1 MKKQIKMNYNTS
13 KEDIVISE
21 YGRNIQELIQHA
33 KTIEDKEHRQAY
45 IEEVVDLMQQL
56 HPQAKNVDD
65 YIAKLWSHVFR
76 IADYDLDVTP
86 PCEILP
92 KEELYKRPE
101 MIPYPSKEVRY
112 RHYGKNVQEMVKK
125 AAAMEDEEAQ
135 DEFVNIIGS
144 YMKMAYQ
151 TWNHADVPDKLIRR
165 DLNRIS
171 KGELELDEEADIDGL
186 VRTVRKTRK
195 TVSSTS
201 TRRKTSGRTSS
212 RKTSTSR
219 SKSSRSNS
227 SSTKRRRK

>member
-1 MKKQIKMNYNTS
+1 MNYNTS

-45 IEEVVDLMQQL
+45 IEEVVNLMQQL

-101 MIPYPSKEVRY
+101 MIPYPSKKVRY
-112 RHYGKNVQEMVKK
+112 RHYGKNVQEMIKK
-125 AAAMEDEEAQ
+125 AAAMEEEDVQ
-135 DEFVNIIGS
+135 EEYVNVIGS
-144 YMKMAYQ
+144 YMKMAFQ
-151 TWNHADVPDKLIRR
+151 TWNHSDATDKIIRR
-165 DLNRIS
+165 DLNKIS
-171 KGELELDEEADIDGL
+171 NGELELDEDADIDGL
-186 VRTVRKTRK
+186 VRTVRKTRR
-195 TVSSTS
+195 TSTTSS
-201 TRRKTSGRTSS
+201 TRRKTSGRTST
-212 RKTSTSR
+212 RKPTNSR
-219 SKSSRSNS
+219 SKSTRT

>member
-1 MKKQIKMNYNTS
+1 MNYNTA

-33 KTIEDKEHRQAY
+33 KTIEDGEHRQAY
-45 IEEVVDLMQQL
+45 IEEVVNLMQRL

-125 AAAMEDEEAQ
+125 AAAMEDEEVQ
-135 DEFVNIIGS
+135 EEYVNVIGS
-144 YMKMAYQ
+144 YMKMAFQ
-151 TWNHADVPDKLIRR
+151 TWNHSDVTDKLIRR
-165 DLNRIS
+165 DLNKIS
-171 KGELELDEEADIDGL
+171 KGELELDENADIDGL
-186 VRTVRKTRK
+186 VRTVRKTRR
-195 TVSSTS
+195 TTS
-201 TRRKTSGRTSS
+201 TTSLRRKTPGGRTSP
-212 RKTSTSR
+212 RKPTNTR
-219 SKSSRSNS
+219 SKSTRTSATN
-227 SSTKRRRK
+227 KRRRK

>member
-1 MKKQIKMNYNTS
+1 MNYNTS

-33 KTIEDKEHRQAY
+33 KTIEDGEHRQAY
-45 IEEVVDLMQQL
+45 IEEVVNLMQQL

-112 RHYGKNVQEMVKK
+112 RHYGKNVQEMIKK
-125 AAAMEDEEAQ
+125 ASEMEDEDVQE
-135 DEFVNIIGS
+135 EYVNVIGS
-144 YMKMAYQ
+144 YMKMAFQ
-151 TWNHADVPDKLIRR
+151 TWNHSDATDKIIRR
-165 DLNRIS
+165 DLNKIS
-171 KGELELDEEADIDGL
+171 KGELELDEDADIDGL
-186 VRTVRKTRK
+186 VRTVRKTRR
-195 TVSSTS
+195 TSSPTS
-201 TRRKTSGRTSS
+201 ARRKTPGRTSS
-212 RKTSTSR
+212 TRKPTSTR
-219 SKSSRSNS
+219 SKTTRTSPIN
-227 SSTKRRRK
+227 KRRRK

>member
-1 MKKQIKMNYNTS
+1 MNYNTS
-13 KEDIVISE
+13 KEDIVIAE

-86 PCEILP
+86 PCEIIP

-125 AAAMEDEEAQ
+125 AAAMEDEEVQ
-135 DEFVNIIGS
+135 EEYVNVIGS
-144 YMKMAYQ
+144 YMKMAFQ
-151 TWNHADVPDKLIRR
+151 TWNHSDATDKIIRR
-165 DLNRIS
+165 DLNKIS
-171 KGELELDEEADIDGL
+171 KGELELDEDADIDGL
-186 VRTVRKTRK
+186 VRTVRKTRR
-195 TVSSTS
+195 TSSTTS
-201 TRRKTSGRTSS
+201 TRRRTSN
-212 RKTSTSR
+212 RTSTRKSTKTNSR
-219 SKSSRSNS
+219 SKSTRT

>member
-1 MKKQIKMNYNTS
+1 MNYNTT
-13 KEDIVISE
+13 KEDIVIAE

-33 KTIEDKEHRQAY
+33 KTIEDAEHRQVY
-45 IEEVVDLMQQL
+45 IEEVVNLMQQL

-125 AAAMEDEEAQ
+125 AAAMEDEDIQE
-135 DEFVNIIGS
+135 EYVKVIGS
-144 YMKMAYQ
+144 YMKMAFQ
-151 TWNHADVPDKLIRR
+151 TWNHSDVTDKLIRR
-165 DLNRIS
+165 DLNKIS
-171 KGELELDEEADIDGL
+171 KGELELDEDTDIDGL
-186 VRTVRKTRK
+186 VRTVRKARRT
-195 TVSSTS
+195 SSTTS
-201 TRRKTSGRTSS
+201 TRRKTTTRTSGRKPTN
-212 RKTSTSR
+212 TR
-219 SKSSRSNS
+219 SKTTRTSPTN
-227 SSTKRRRK
+227 KRRRK